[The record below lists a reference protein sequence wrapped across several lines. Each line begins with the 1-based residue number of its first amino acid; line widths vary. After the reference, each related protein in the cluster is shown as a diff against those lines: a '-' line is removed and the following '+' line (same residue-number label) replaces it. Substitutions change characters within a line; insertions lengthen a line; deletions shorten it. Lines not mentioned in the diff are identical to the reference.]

1 MIRTETLDDPNAS
14 RNGAATASTVVPA
27 SFDRNPEKHDPAP
40 LFWRM
45 FGSSVMAIA
54 CALGIVLY
62 LQVTQSI
69 SSIRSDVTV
78 LREGYVQLVPR
89 SEYSKGHSQ
98 VSSEIQAL
106 QARNVTAL
114 EIWVSRVSELE
125 RRIERMRTDHIAQME
140 ALQREQQQ
148 LRERM
153 AVLESR
159 SSVKAKTVVER

>member
-1 MIRTETLDDPNAS
+1 MIGTATLVDPNALS
-14 RNGAATASTVVPA
+14 NGAATAPA
-27 SFDRNPEKHDPAP
+27 AAPPPLDKNPEKHDPTP

-89 SEYSKGHSQ
+89 SEFSKGHSQ
-98 VSSEIQAL
+98 LSTEIQAL

-159 SSVKAKTVVER
+159 SSVKAKTVAER